1 MASASALMTLLIPS
15 PISLV
20 PLSATMSAKLPPGGT
35 VISAKSR
42 SGVLVRDV
50 LHEEQREDVVLVL
63 GRVHAA
69 AQLVAA
75 LPERGVEV
83 GFSEGHGG
91 GGLGGLQWRVGLP
104 AGE

>member
-1 MASASALMTLLIPS
+1 MTLLIPS
-15 PISLV
+15 PISFV

-35 VISAKSR
+35 VISAKPSL

-63 GRVHAA
+63 GCVHAA

-91 GGLGGLQWRVGLP
+91 GVSGVAGAWPVGL
-104 AGE
+104 ANQD